1 MIYLYSGTPGSG
13 KSYHAVSV
21 IAHKLGRRDKNRV
34 IANFPLSG
42 KKITSRF
49 EYWDNSE
56 ICISRLMEYA
66 RAHHRLGVEGQT
78 LVVIDEA
85 QCIFNSRDWNGH
97 GIIHG
102 ALKRQ
107 PDSRMDWI
115 KFFSQHRKFGYNV
128 ILIAQSDKMLD
139 KQIRSL
145 IEYDVKHIKMNNGFF
160 FFLPTSFL
168 AVEKWYG
175 QRMKL
180 GQEVIWYH
188 KRVAAMYDSYALF
201 DTLTDTDSA
210 QGEPRSGGS
219 PCAAS
224 VPPADTS
231 SAQAGE
237 NASDR
242 ACVAEPAADL
252 PRARADVS
260 EKPQAGGS
268 DLAENFGPAAE
279 VQPGEM
285 RERKAD
291 RMLTFWQRVRQALR
305 RICGHKENRSADL
318 GARSEQQKEGA
329 GK

>member
-13 KSYHAVSV
+13 KSYHAVAV
-21 IAHKLGRRDKNRV
+21 IARKLGRRDRNRV
-34 IANFPLSG
+34 IANFPLTG

-56 ICISRLMEYA
+56 ICISKLMQYA
-66 RAHHRLGVEGQT
+66 REHHRLGVEGQT

-85 QCIFNSRDWNGH
+85 QCIFNSRDWNGKGVLH
-97 GIIHG
+97 S

-210 QGEPRSGGS
+210 QGGPRSGGS

-224 VPPADTS
+224 APPADCGNKQRAACRNCKQSRLCCRKRRTCS
-231 SAQAGE
+231 TDPARCHAKT
-237 NASDR
+237 ASWW
-242 ACVAEPAADL
+242 V
-252 PRARADVS
+252 
-260 EKPQAGGS
+260 
-268 DLAENFGPAAE
+268 
-279 VQPGEM
+279 
-285 RERKAD
+285 
-291 RMLTFWQRVRQALR
+291 
-305 RICGHKENRSADL
+305 
-318 GARSEQQKEGA
+318 
-329 GK
+329 

>member
-13 KSYHAVSV
+13 KSYHAVAV
-21 IAHKLGRRDKNRV
+21 IAHKLGRRDKNRA
-34 IANFPLSG
+34 IANFQKKK

-56 ICISRLMEYA
+56 ICISKLMQYA
-66 RAHHRLGVEGQT
+66 REHHRLGVEGQT

-85 QCIFNSRDWNGH
+85 QCIFNSRDWNGKGVLH
-97 GIIHG
+97 S

-180 GQEVIWYH
+180 GQEVIWYR

-224 VPPADTS
+224 VPPAETS
-231 SAQAGE
+231 SAQPVK
-237 NASDR
+237 NASDGV
-242 ACVAEPAADL
+242 CVAENAGAAARIGPAAAQKL
-252 PRARADVS
+252 QV
-260 EKPQAGGS
+260 GVV

-285 RERKAD
+285 REPLAVRIKAVIA
-291 RMLTFWQRVRQALR
+291 RLLRVFRLP
-305 RICGHKENRSADL
+305 CGKKCDL
-318 GARSEQQKEGA
+318 GTQQDARPEQQKGD
-329 GK
+329 G

>member
-13 KSYHAVSV
+13 KSYHAVV
-21 IAHKLGRRDKNRV
+21 DIVRKLGRKSKNRV

-42 KKITSRF
+42 KKITDKF
-49 EYWDNSE
+49 EYWDNSD
-56 ICISRLMEYA
+56 ITISRLMNYA
-66 RAHHRLGVEGQT
+66 RQYHKLGVEGQC
-78 LVVIDEA
+78 LIVIDEA
-85 QCIFNSRDWNGH
+85 QCIFNSRDWNGKGVLH
-97 GIIHG
+97 S

-224 VPPADTS
+224 VPPAEIS
-231 SAQAGE
+231 SAQPVK
-237 NASDR
+237 NASDGVC
-242 ACVAEPAADL
+242 AAENSGPAAQIQPDATQKL
-252 PRARADVS
+252 QV
-260 EKPQAGGS
+260 GGS

-285 RERKAD
+285 REPLA
-291 RMLTFWQRVRQALR
+291 VRIKTVIARLLR
-305 RICGHKENRSADL
+305 AFRLPCGKKCDL
-318 GARSEQQKEGA
+318 GTQQDARPEQQKGD
-329 GK
+329 G

>member
-13 KSYHAVSV
+13 KSYHAVAV

-34 IANFPLSG
+34 IANFPLTG

-56 ICISRLMEYA
+56 ICISRLMQYA
-66 RAHHRLGVEGQT
+66 REHHRLGVEGQT

-85 QCIFNSRDWNGH
+85 QCIFNSRDWNGKGVLH
-97 GIIHG
+97 S

-224 VPPADTS
+224 VPPAETS
-231 SAQAGE
+231 SAQPVE
-237 NASDR
+237 TASNR
-242 ACVAEPAADL
+242 VCVAENAGPAARIQPAATQKLQVD
-252 PRARADVS
+252 
-260 EKPQAGGS
+260 GS

-285 RERKAD
+285 REPLAGRIKTVIA
-291 RMLTFWQRVRQALR
+291 RLLRALR
-305 RICGHKENRSADL
+305 LPCGRKCDL
-318 GARSEQQKEGA
+318 GAQHDARPEQQKGEG
-329 GK
+329 

>member
-13 KSYHAVSV
+13 KSYHAVAV

-34 IANFPLSG
+34 IANFPLTG

-56 ICISRLMEYA
+56 ICISRLMQYA
-66 RAHHRLGVEGQT
+66 REHHRLGVEGQT

-85 QCIFNSRDWNGH
+85 QCIFNSRDWNGKGVLH
-97 GIIHG
+97 S

-224 VPPADTS
+224 APPAETS
-231 SAQAGE
+231 SAQPVE
-237 NASDR
+237 TASNR
-242 ACVAEPAADL
+242 VCVAENAGPAARIQPVATQKL
-252 PRARADVS
+252 QV
-260 EKPQAGGS
+260 GGS

-285 RERKAD
+285 REPLA
-291 RMLTFWQRVRQALR
+291 VRIKTVIARLLR
-305 RICGHKENRSADL
+305 AFRLPCGKKCDL
-318 GARSEQQKEGA
+318 GTQQDARPEQQKGEG
-329 GK
+329 

>member
-13 KSYHAVSV
+13 KSYHAVAV

-34 IANFPLSG
+34 IANFPLTG
-42 KKITSRF
+42 KKITPRF

-66 RAHHRLGVEGQT
+66 REHHRLGVEGQT

-85 QCIFNSRDWNGH
+85 QCIFNSRDWNGKGVLH
-97 GIIHG
+97 A

-180 GQEVIWYH
+180 GQEVIWYR

-224 VPPADTS
+224 VPPAETS
-231 SAQAGE
+231 SAQPVK
-237 NASDR
+237 NASDGV
-242 ACVAEPAADL
+242 CVAENAGAAAQIGPAAAQKL
-252 PRARADVS
+252 QV
-260 EKPQAGGS
+260 GGS
-268 DLAENFGPAAE
+268 DLARNFGPTAG

-285 RERKAD
+285 REPLA
-291 RMLTFWQRVRQALR
+291 VRIKTVIARLLRALR
-305 RICGHKENRSADL
+305 LPCGKKCDL
-318 GARSEQQKEGA
+318 GAQQDARPEQQKGEG
-329 GK
+329 

>member
-13 KSYHAVSV
+13 KSYHAVAV

-34 IANFPLSG
+34 IANFPLTG

-56 ICISRLMEYA
+56 ICISKLMQYA
-66 RAHHRLGVEGQT
+66 REHHRLGVEGQT

-85 QCIFNSRDWNGH
+85 QCIFNSRDWNGKGVLH
-97 GIIHG
+97 S

-180 GQEVIWYH
+180 GQEVIWYR

-210 QGEPRSGGS
+210 QGNRVAWEPVRCQRPACGNKQRAACQKCKRWRLCCRKCRS
-219 PCAAS
+219 C
-224 VPPADTS
+224 
-231 SAQAGE
+231 
-237 NASDR
+237 R
-242 ACVAEPAADL
+242 A
-252 PRARADVS
+252 ARASCHAKTASRWV
-260 EKPQAGGS
+260 
-268 DLAENFGPAAE
+268 
-279 VQPGEM
+279 
-285 RERKAD
+285 
-291 RMLTFWQRVRQALR
+291 
-305 RICGHKENRSADL
+305 
-318 GARSEQQKEGA
+318 
-329 GK
+329 

>member
-1 MIYLYSGTPGSG
+1 MQ
-13 KSYHAVSV
+13 
-21 IAHKLGRRDKNRV
+21 
-34 IANFPLSG
+34 
-42 KKITSRF
+42 
-49 EYWDNSE
+49 
-56 ICISRLMEYA
+56 YA
-66 RAHHRLGVEGQT
+66 REHHRLGVEGQT

-85 QCIFNSRDWNGH
+85 QCIFNSRDWNGKGVLH
-97 GIIHG
+97 S

-224 VPPADTS
+224 APPAETS
-231 SAQAGE
+231 SAQPVE
-237 NASDR
+237 TASNR
-242 ACVAEPAADL
+242 VCVAENAGPAARIQPAATQKL
-252 PRARADVS
+252 QV
-260 EKPQAGGS
+260 GGS

-285 RERKAD
+285 REPLA
-291 RMLTFWQRVRQALR
+291 VRIKTVIARLLR
-305 RICGHKENRSADL
+305 AFRLPCGKKCDL
-318 GARSEQQKEGA
+318 GTQQDARPEQQKGD
-329 GK
+329 G

>member
-13 KSYHAVSV
+13 KSYHAVV
-21 IAHKLGRRDKNRV
+21 DIVRKLGRKSKNRV

-42 KKITSRF
+42 KKITDKF
-49 EYWDNSE
+49 EYWDNSD
-56 ICISRLMEYA
+56 ITISRLMNYA
-66 RAHHRLGVEGQT
+66 RQYHKLGVEGQC
-78 LVVIDEA
+78 LIVIDEA
-85 QCIFNSRDWNGH
+85 QCIFNSRDWNGKGVLH
-97 GIIHG
+97 S

-224 VPPADTS
+224 APPAETS
-231 SAQAGE
+231 SAQPVE
-237 NASDR
+237 TASNR
-242 ACVAEPAADL
+242 VCVAENAGPAARIQPAATQKL
-252 PRARADVS
+252 QV
-260 EKPQAGGS
+260 GGS

-285 RERKAD
+285 REPLA
-291 RMLTFWQRVRQALR
+291 VRIKTVIARLLRALR
-305 RICGHKENRSADL
+305 LPCGRKCDL
-318 GARSEQQKEGA
+318 GAQHDARPEQQKGEG
-329 GK
+329 

>member
-13 KSYHAVSV
+13 KSYHAVAV

-34 IANFPLSG
+34 IANFPLTG
-42 KKITSRF
+42 KKITPRF
-49 EYWDNSE
+49 EYWDNSD
-56 ICISRLMEYA
+56 ITIGRLMDYA
-66 RAHHRLGVEGQT
+66 RQHHRLGVEGQT

-85 QCIFNSRDWNGH
+85 QCIFNSRDWNGKGVLH
-97 GIIHG
+97 S

-224 VPPADTS
+224 VPPAETS
-231 SAQAGE
+231 SAQPVK

-242 ACVAEPAADL
+242 ACVAENAGAAARIGPAAAQKL
-252 PRARADVS
+252 QV
-260 EKPQAGGS
+260 GGS
-268 DLAENFGPAAE
+268 DLARNFGPAAG

-285 RERKAD
+285 REPLA
-291 RMLTFWQRVRQALR
+291 VRIKTAMARLLR
-305 RICGHKENRSADL
+305 AFRLPCGKKCDL
-318 GARSEQQKEGA
+318 GTQQDARPEQQKG
-329 GK
+329 GR

>member
-13 KSYHAVSV
+13 KSYHAVAV

-34 IANFPLSG
+34 IANFPLTG

-56 ICISRLMEYA
+56 ICISKLMQYA
-66 RAHHRLGVEGQT
+66 REHHRLGVEGQT

-85 QCIFNSRDWNGH
+85 QCIFNSRDWNGKGVLH
-97 GIIHG
+97 S

-180 GQEVIWYH
+180 GQEVIWYR

-224 VPPADTS
+224 VPPAETS
-231 SAQAGE
+231 SAQPVK
-237 NASDR
+237 NASDGV
-242 ACVAEPAADL
+242 CVAENAGAAARIGPAATQKL
-252 PRARADVS
+252 QV
-260 EKPQAGGS
+260 GGF

-279 VQPGEM
+279 VQPQEM
-285 RERKAD
+285 REPLA
-291 RMLTFWQRVRQALR
+291 VRIVTKIARLR
-305 RICGHKENRSADL
+305 WAIGQICGRGRHDSTQQD
-318 GARSEQQKEGA
+318 ARPNQQKGER
-329 GK
+329 

>member
-13 KSYHAVSV
+13 KSYHAVAV

-34 IANFPLSG
+34 IANFPLTG

-56 ICISRLMEYA
+56 ICISRLMQYA
-66 RAHHRLGVEGQT
+66 REHHRLGVEGQT

-85 QCIFNSRDWNGH
+85 QCIFNSRDWNGKGVLH
-97 GIIHG
+97 S

-180 GQEVIWYH
+180 GQEVIWYR

-224 VPPADTS
+224 VPPAETS
-231 SAQAGE
+231 SAQPVK
-237 NASDR
+237 NASDGV
-242 ACVAEPAADL
+242 CIAENAGAAAQIGAAAAQKL
-252 PRARADVS
+252 QV
-260 EKPQAGGS
+260 GGS
-268 DLAENFGPAAE
+268 DLARNFGLTAG

-285 RERKAD
+285 REPLA
-291 RMLTFWQRVRQALR
+291 VRIKTVIARLLRALR
-305 RICGHKENRSADL
+305 LLCGKKCDL
-318 GARSEQQKEGA
+318 GAQQDARPEQQKGEG
-329 GK
+329 

>member
-13 KSYHAVSV
+13 KSYHAVV
-21 IAHKLGRRDKNRV
+21 DIVRKLGRKSKNRV

-42 KKITSRF
+42 KKITDKF
-49 EYWDNSE
+49 EYWDNSD
-56 ICISRLMEYA
+56 ITISRLMNYA
-66 RAHHRLGVEGQT
+66 RQYHKLGVEGQC
-78 LVVIDEA
+78 LIVIDEA
-85 QCIFNSRDWNGH
+85 QCIFNSRDWNGKGVLH
-97 GIIHG
+97 S

-224 VPPADTS
+224 APPAETS
-231 SAQAGE
+231 SAQPVE
-237 NASDR
+237 TASNR
-242 ACVAEPAADL
+242 VCVAENAGPAARIQPAATQKL
-252 PRARADVS
+252 QV
-260 EKPQAGGS
+260 GGS

-285 RERKAD
+285 REPLA
-291 RMLTFWQRVRQALR
+291 VRIKTVIARLLR
-305 RICGHKENRSADL
+305 AFRLPCGKKCDL
-318 GARSEQQKEGA
+318 GTQQDARPEQQKGEG
-329 GK
+329 

>member
-13 KSYHAVSV
+13 KSYHAVAV

-34 IANFPLSG
+34 IANFPLTG
-42 KKITSRF
+42 KKITPRF
-49 EYWDNSE
+49 EYWDNSD
-56 ICISRLMEYA
+56 ITIGRLMDYA
-66 RAHHRLGVEGQT
+66 RQHHRLGVEGQT

-85 QCIFNSRDWNGH
+85 QCIFNSRDWNGKGVLH
-97 GIIHG
+97 S

-224 VPPADTS
+224 VPPAETS
-231 SAQAGE
+231 SAQSVK

-242 ACVAEPAADL
+242 ACVAENAGAAARIEPAAAQKL
-252 PRARADVS
+252 QVG
-260 EKPQAGGS
+260 ES

-279 VQPGEM
+279 VQPGKM
-285 RERKAD
+285 REPLA
-291 RMLTFWQRVRQALR
+291 VRIKTVIARLFR
-305 RICGHKENRSADL
+305 AFRLPCGKKCDL
-318 GARSEQQKEGA
+318 GTQQDARPEQQKG
-329 GK
+329 GR

>member
-13 KSYHAVSV
+13 KSYHAVAV

-34 IANFPLSG
+34 IANFPLTG
-42 KKITSRF
+42 KKITPRF
-49 EYWDNSE
+49 EYWDNSD
-56 ICISRLMEYA
+56 IAIGRLMDYA
-66 RAHHRLGVEGQT
+66 RQHHRLGVEGQT

-85 QCIFNSRDWNGH
+85 QCIFNSRDWNGKGVLH
-97 GIIHG
+97 S

-180 GQEVIWYH
+180 GQEVIWYR

-201 DTLTDTDSA
+201 DALTDTDSA

-224 VPPADTS
+224 VPPAETS
-231 SAQAGE
+231 SAQPVK
-237 NASDR
+237 NASDGV
-242 ACVAEPAADL
+242 CVAENVGAAAQIGPAAAQKL
-252 PRARADVS
+252 QV
-260 EKPQAGGS
+260 GGF

-285 RERKAD
+285 REPLA
-291 RMLTFWQRVRQALR
+291 VRIKTVIARLLR
-305 RICGHKENRSADL
+305 AFRLPCGKKCDL
-318 GARSEQQKEGA
+318 DAQQDARPEQQKGEG
-329 GK
+329 

>member
-13 KSYHAVSV
+13 KSYHAVAV

-34 IANFPLSG
+34 IANFPLTG

-49 EYWDNSE
+49 EYWDNSD
-56 ICISRLMEYA
+56 ITIGRLMDYA
-66 RAHHRLGVEGQT
+66 RRHHRLGVEGQT

-85 QCIFNSRDWNGH
+85 QCIFNSRDWNGKGVLH
-97 GIIHG
+97 S

-224 VPPADTS
+224 VPPAETS
-231 SAQAGE
+231 SAQPVK

-242 ACVAEPAADL
+242 VCVAENAGAAALIGPAAAQKL
-252 PRARADVS
+252 QV
-260 EKPQAGGS
+260 GGS

-279 VQPGEM
+279 VQSVKM
-285 RERKAD
+285 REPLAD
-291 RMLTFWQRVRQALR
+291 RIKTVMARLLRALR
-305 RICGHKENRSADL
+305 LPCGQRGNL
-318 GARSEQQKEGA
+318 GVQQDARSEQQEGER
-329 GK
+329 